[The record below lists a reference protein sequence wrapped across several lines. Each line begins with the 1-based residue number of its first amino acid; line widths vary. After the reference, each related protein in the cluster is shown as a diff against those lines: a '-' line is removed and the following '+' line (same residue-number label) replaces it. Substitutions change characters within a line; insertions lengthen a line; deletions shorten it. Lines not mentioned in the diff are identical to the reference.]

1 MRLSILF
8 PSILIGFSACVP
20 LTETTKPKPRPQ
32 SVKPVQTTPS
42 AESQQ
47 VAAYYAKVQDRL
59 RAKGRLRQELEP
71 SDALF
76 SATDLV
82 KNFERVALFDE
93 YSVHGGQFVERQ
105 TASSLRR
112 WERPVR
118 IGLNFGPS
126 VSEDQRKIDTAY
138 VRSFST
144 RLARISGLD
153 IQVTDARRANFS
165 ILFLNLDEQKSY
177 TPNLL
182 GRVKYLVPQILSEIQ
197 TSPRGIFC
205 AAYAVS
211 DVNSLSGYKGAVI
224 LIKAEHRGLMR
235 QSCIQEEMTQA
246 LGLANDSPKARPS
259 IFNDDEE
266 FSLMTR
272 HDELLLQMLYDK
284 RLTIGMTV
292 KTAHPI
298 VQQIAHELLP
308 SGQS

>member
-20 LTETTKPKPRPQ
+20 LTETTKPKPRPH
-32 SVKPVQTTPS
+32 SVKPVQTTAS
-42 AESQQ
+42 VESQQ
-47 VAAYYAKVQDRL
+47 VAAYYAKVQERL

-76 SATDLV
+76 SAVDLV

-93 YSVHGGQFVERQ
+93 YSVRNGQFVERQ

-126 VSEDQRKIDTAY
+126 VSEDQRKLDTAY
-138 VRSFST
+138 VRSFSA

-153 IQVTDARRANFS
+153 IQVTDAKRANFS

-182 GRVKYLVPQILSEIQ
+182 GRVNYLVPQILEEIK

-205 AAYAVS
+205 VAYAVS
-211 DVNSLSGYKGAVI
+211 DVNSLSGLS
-224 LIKAEHRGLMR
+224 LIH
-235 QSCIQEEMTQA
+235 I
-246 LGLANDSPKARPS
+246 
-259 IFNDDEE
+259 
-266 FSLMTR
+266 
-272 HDELLLQMLYDK
+272 
-284 RLTIGMTV
+284 
-292 KTAHPI
+292 
-298 VQQIAHELLP
+298 
-308 SGQS
+308 